1 MSANPRTRVYL
12 KKTCPYCLKLRIF
25 LTEAGIADK
34 FDVTVFNDGDET
46 HKALRQRMEAA
57 GQEPGF
63 PAAEIE
69 PGKLT
74 TGSDDL
80 IARFAR
86 AANVDAAK
94 LPLLKYYNEGV
105 FVRHVEMFRE
115 LRQLKGG

>member
-1 MSANPRTRVYL
+1 MSAHSRTKVYL
-12 KKTCPYCLKLRIF
+12 KRTCPYCLKLRIF

-34 FDVTVFNDGDET
+34 FEITVFNDGDET
-46 HKALRQRMEAA
+46 HKALRQRMESA

-69 PGKLT
+69 PGKLA
-74 TGSDDL
+74 TGTDDL

-86 AANVDAAK
+86 DAKVDAAT
-94 LPLLKYYNEGV
+94 LPLLKYYSEGV